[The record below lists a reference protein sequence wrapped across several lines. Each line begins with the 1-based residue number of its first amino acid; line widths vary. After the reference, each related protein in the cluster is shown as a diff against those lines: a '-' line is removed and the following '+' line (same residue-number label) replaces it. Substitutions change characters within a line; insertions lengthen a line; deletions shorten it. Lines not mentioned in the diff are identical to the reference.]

1 MEVTRPLADLQDKF
15 AEVCEVAHRTH
26 LFDQRRERGFGTDEL
41 GRLREYAARMGSDSQ
56 AFGSRKGSRTIAILP
71 FACLV
76 HRPRMLVLL
85 VFPSLSLL
93 CPLR

>member
-15 AEVCEVAHRTH
+15 AEVCEAAHRTH
-26 LFDQRRERGFGTDEL
+26 LFDQRRVGTDEL
-41 GRLREYAARMGSDSQ
+41 GRLREYTARMGSDSQ

-76 HRPRMLVLL
+76 HRPRMLALL